1 MFYSPGQGM
10 ACIRL
15 NVPADVE
22 CSLLTYKTVF
32 LLQTVSAL
40 SAKYAAFIASTLT
53 VKMEARG
60 TTKRL

>member
-1 MFYSPGQGM
+1 MPS
-10 ACIRL
+10 IRL
-15 NVPADVE
+15 NVPAEVE

-40 SAKYAAFIASTLT
+40 SAQNATFIASTRT